1 MEGITVKRCFWV
13 VLSLLLI
20 LVISSTTFGKAQG
33 ATFSP
38 TSSAPLP
45 APRLLKI
52 LNSDPQQ
59 STYAIYHSIMT
70 SGDRDYFL
78 VDTEPMHYNWENCE
92 LWVSNGSTS
101 GTYPV
106 INFSYDSNMASC
118 PPSPVEFLPFGEHSL
133 LFNIYSYYGPKSFY
147 ITDGIATTKLTDGP
161 AFGLTRLNDIVVFFS
176 NYDSGLSSPGVW
188 ITDGT
193 PAGTMQVKQIG
204 RILGITFRIGQDVF
218 FIVDNGSDTWLWKT
232 DGTTQGTAPVKQI
245 STTTDVVVSKP
256 VVLNGK
262 TYFLVTY
269 PVQTPSG
276 YEYLAALW
284 GTDGSEAGTIN
295 VKDLLPTTL
304 PEYYF
309 GATAHLLFFVLVD
322 SSADDILWQSDGT
335 DAGTVSF
342 DAGTI
347 VQDIAY
353 MVTDSDD
360 FYFADHNGVIL
371 NKTAGKSEGFSPILN
386 GSAFTGNG
394 YASADG
400 HLYFNNGHLWVTS
413 GSGLTELVGSQD
425 YSMPVSFTSFSNRL
439 FFNLENPCDSPAC
452 SLWFTDGT
460 PEGTRPYPNIS
471 NDLGIIGPGS
481 NRLYLAGSD
490 GSDSQLWVL
499 DAQLPVMVHLPIVL
513 K

>member
-1 MEGITVKRCFWV
+1 
-13 VLSLLLI
+13 
-20 LVISSTTFGKAQG
+20 
-33 ATFSP
+33 
-38 TSSAPLP
+38 
-45 APRLLKI
+45 
-52 LNSDPQQ
+52 
-59 STYAIYHSIMT
+59 
-70 SGDRDYFL
+70 
-78 VDTEPMHYNWENCE
+78 
-92 LWVSNGSTS
+92 
-101 GTYPV
+101 
-106 INFSYDSNMASC
+106 
-118 PPSPVEFLPFGEHSL
+118 
-133 LFNIYSYYGPKSFY
+133 
-147 ITDGIATTKLTDGP
+147 
-161 AFGLTRLNDIVVFFS
+161 
-176 NYDSGLSSPGVW
+176 
-188 ITDGT
+188 
-193 PAGTMQVKQIG
+193 
-204 RILGITFRIGQDVF
+204 
-218 FIVDNGSDTWLWKT
+218 
-232 DGTTQGTAPVKQI
+232 
-245 STTTDVVVSKP
+245 
-256 VVLNGK
+256 
-262 TYFLVTY
+262 
-269 PVQTPSG
+269 
-276 YEYLAALW
+276 
-284 GTDGSEAGTIN
+284 
-295 VKDLLPTTL
+295 
-304 PEYYF
+304 
-309 GATAHLLFFVLVD
+309 LFFVLVD

-371 NKTAGKSEGFSPILN
+371 NKNAGKSEGFSPILN

-425 YSMPVSFTSFSNRL
+425 YSMPVSLTSFSNRL